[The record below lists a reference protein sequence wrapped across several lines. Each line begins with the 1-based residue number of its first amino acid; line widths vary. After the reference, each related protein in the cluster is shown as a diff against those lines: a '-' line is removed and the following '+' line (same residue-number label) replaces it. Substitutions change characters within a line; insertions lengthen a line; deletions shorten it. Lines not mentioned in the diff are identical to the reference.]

1 MCRRSPHLELFKP
14 FTLYYALMF
23 SVSILLGACDSR
35 IEWQDGAYQL
45 RWIDTPELSLVY
57 ANSKGQITTLID
69 ADVIGIGS
77 DQKHIIVRQR
87 HHHSREISYFI
98 INKQATNL
106 GQHAQVKSLQH
117 MSEEDYRSHA
127 ARASWPS
134 ISQEF
139 HYP

>member
-1 MCRRSPHLELFKP
+1 MCCRSHHLGL
-14 FTLYYALMF
+14 LRLHYVLMF

-57 ANSKGQITTLID
+57 INDKGHSTTLIE
-69 ADVIGIGS
+69 ADVIGIGANH
-77 DQKHIIVRQR
+77 KHIIVRRR
-87 HHHSREISYFI
+87 HHLSREISYFI
-98 INKQATNL
+98 INKQTSKLAMQP
-106 GQHAQVKSLQH
+106 GSEFLQH
-117 MSEEDYRSHA
+117 LSEEDFHSQAVHA
-127 ARASWPS
+127 TWPS